1 MGKKKFITWILVLLF
16 LIPTGIYASPGMSGR
31 SVSNGIYYA
40 PVVIYNGNLSATA
53 WAASVYRN
61 QIREMVSYQENG
73 DGYDLSFYI
82 GSFDSLDLI
91 QIVKQE
97 YSNDLLKDGQS
108 VGNNLP
114 LGDYNI
120 PENWSLPRNYTVSSD
135 ANYYYYTGN
144 EVKKESYKTS
154 MNSGKITVHINSLDT
169 PLIVRTWSAKSG
181 KVANQILKIDS
192 ESAFSWDDWSE
203 NTAMESVW
211 MGWTTG
217 LEAGTTIADLSTR
230 TGKATSGTMIFDLGF
245 QNTKINVRKTEDG
258 RIKVA
263 IPCINVEGDKHI
275 EKIEIA
281 NSRENISS
289 DDEKLKDKHTL
300 SDYWANYED
309 AAVED
314 GTLTLIY
321 DSLEDAALGKMV
333 RVSTSKSIL
342 TVGEIESKRQY
353 VYASVYIKPFVK
365 HNYVTNL

>member
-16 LIPTGIYASPGMSGR
+16 LIPTGIYAAPGMSGR

-135 ANYYYYTGN
+135 ANYYYYIGS
-144 EVKKESYKTS
+144 EVKKESYETS
-154 MNSGKITVHINSLDT
+154 MNSGKDCV
-169 PLIVRTWSAKSG
+169 K
-181 KVANQILKIDS
+181 
-192 ESAFSWDDWSE
+192 
-203 NTAMESVW
+203 
-211 MGWTTG
+211 
-217 LEAGTTIADLSTR
+217 
-230 TGKATSGTMIFDLGF
+230 
-245 QNTKINVRKTEDG
+245 
-258 RIKVA
+258 
-263 IPCINVEGDKHI
+263 
-275 EKIEIA
+275 
-281 NSRENISS
+281 
-289 DDEKLKDKHTL
+289 
-300 SDYWANYED
+300 Y
-309 AAVED
+309 
-314 GTLTLIY
+314 
-321 DSLEDAALGKMV
+321 
-333 RVSTSKSIL
+333 
-342 TVGEIESKRQY
+342 
-353 VYASVYIKPFVK
+353 FV
-365 HNYVTNL
+365 